1 MGQLFDRIQQ
11 LLGAILSFFYDYL
24 HPALPN
30 GWAYG
35 LAIILLTVSI
45 NLLLFPLTLRQTR
58 ASRAFTAVQPKMRKI
73 QAEYKGDPQEMQRR
87 IMEVQKEA
95 GATTRGCL
103 GPILVQAP
111 IWFALFRLLQNPIR
125 YLRETGADGA
135 STNTLQVV
143 AGSPVI
149 DEAAIQP
156 INPGADLGSALHDL
170 GGFLS
175 PDNFDLN
182 NWIPGFDMNSF
193 MGMNLGISPGEAV
206 GLFGLGT
213 ALPYLIV
220 IAFMVA
226 TQYVQQW
233 HTTYGQ
239 KPPDQR
245 GAATMQAVTKVMPL
259 VVGFFSWNFPAGLVV
274 YWATSNLIRFGQQ
287 VLIFKIDGRPS
298 SAGSEDKA
306 PAEPSAP
313 DDDKPRKPQQGAADK
328 RRRRRRR

>member
-1 MGQLFDRIQQ
+1 MGEIFDRIQQ
-11 LLGAILSFFYDYL
+11 LLGGILSFFYDFL

-35 LAIILLTVSI
+35 LAIMLLTVTI
-45 NLLLFPLTLRQTR
+45 NLILFPLTLKQTR
-58 ASRAFTAVQPKMRKI
+58 ASRAFAEVQPKLRKI
-73 QAEYKGDPQEMQRR
+73 QAEYKDDPKEMQRR
-87 IMEVQKEA
+87 VVEVQKEA

-103 GPILVQAP
+103 GPILVQTP

-125 YLRETGADGA
+125 YLRETAADGA
-135 STNTLQVV
+135 STNALQVV
-143 AGSPVI
+143 AGSPVV

-175 PDNFDLN
+175 PDSFDLN

-206 GLFGLGT
+206 GLFGLTT
-213 ALPYLIV
+213 AIPYLVV

-239 KPPDQR
+239 KTPDQK
-245 GAATMQAVTKVMPL
+245 GAAAQQAVTRIMPL
-259 VVGFFSWNFPAGLVV
+259 VLGFVSWGFPAGLVV
-274 YWATSNLIRFGQQ
+274 YWTTSNLFRLGQQ
-287 VLIFKIDGRPS
+287 VLIFKIDGRPPS
-298 SAGSEDKA
+298 PGSAAKA
-306 PAEPSAP
+306 AAEPPAP
-313 DDDKPRKPQQGAADK
+313 DDNKPTKPQQGAADK